1 MATDVG
7 LDDLRRYAVAR
18 TLFAPTSLA
27 RAIDRLGFV
36 QADPIRAP
44 ARAQDLTLR
53 HRVKDYR
60 AGDLERRYPTL
71 PVEEDFFVNYG
82 FMPRRLHALMH
93 PRAGS
98 VAWDAATQAR
108 AQALLAFVEAQGRAH
123 PRAVDAYFSHGTV
136 ANYWGGKS
144 NATTQMLDAMHYRGL
159 LRVALRE
166 SGIRVYAATRHA
178 PAPDDE
184 SARTVRLDALVDAVV
199 CKYAPLPAATLGDLV
214 RRLRLAVPQSAAHLG
229 AALSRAKR
237 RLACTT
243 IGGIDW
249 YWPADERPQAW
260 RDTIDDR
267 VRLLAPFDPI
277 VWDRKRFELFWGWPY
292 RFEAYHPV
300 PKRKFGYYAMP
311 MLWRD
316 KIVGWGNM
324 SFADGILN
332 GDFGYAT
339 QMPKARGFGRELQA
353 ELERLQAF
361 LL

>member
-1 MATDVG
+1 MASDIG

-18 TLFAPTSLA
+18 TFFAPTSLA

-60 AGDLERRYPTL
+60 AGDLERDYPKL

-93 PRAGS
+93 PRAEREPF
-98 VAWDAATQAR
+98 DAATQAR
-108 AQALLAFVEAQGRAH
+108 ADALLAFVAAEGRAH
-123 PRAVDAYFSHGTV
+123 PRAADAYFAHGTV

-144 NATTQMLDAMHYRGL
+144 NATTHLLDAMHYRGL
-159 LRVALRE
+159 LRVAHRE
-166 SGIRVYAATRHA
+166 GGIRVYAVQHHA
-178 PAPDDE
+178 PVPDD
-184 SARTVRLDALVDAVV
+184 AAAFAQRLDALVDVVV

-214 RRLRLAVPQSAAHLG
+214 RRLRLAVPQSAPHLR
-229 AALSRAKR
+229 AALDRAKQ
-237 RLACTT
+237 RLARTT
-243 IGGIDW
+243 IDSIEW
-249 YWPADERPQAW
+249 YWPADERPLSW
-260 RDTIDDR
+260 RDAIDDR

-277 VWDRKRFELFWGWPY
+277 VWDRKRFELFWGWRY
-292 RFEAYHPV
+292 RFEAYHPA

-324 SFADGILN
+324 SFADGVLT

-339 QMPKARGFGRELQA
+339 QAPKGRAFARALKA